1 MARQHS
7 TNQNFM
13 ARLFLGIGLAG
24 FITAIA
30 TACSPEGGSDGV
42 TSTPAAGD
50 MQARTTSQVSEQSPT
65 SRVRSVPTR
74 PPTLPPARPERGRL
88 GARPGVTAQADSTA
102 QPGTHP
108 LGITSGRD
116 GLIYIPS
123 GYKPDQPAPLVLLLH
138 GAGGDARGGLSLLQA
153 FADESNLILVA
164 PDSRGRTWDFIIDRY
179 GPDVSYIDKAL
190 AQTFSRYNVDATRLA
205 VGGFSDGA
213 SYALSLGVTNGDLF
227 THIISFSPGF
237 MAPGGLEGKP
247 RIFNSHGI
255 HDQVLSID
263 QCSRRVVPELQRLG
277 YDVIY
282 REFDGPHTVP
292 HDIAREAVS
301 WLLGDMR

>member
-1 MARQHS
+1 
-7 TNQNFM
+7 
-13 ARLFLGIGLAG
+13 
-24 FITAIA
+24 
-30 TACSPEGGSDGV
+30 
-42 TSTPAAGD
+42 
-50 MQARTTSQVSEQSPT
+50 
-65 SRVRSVPTR
+65 
-74 PPTLPPARPERGRL
+74 
-88 GARPGVTAQADSTA
+88 
-102 QPGTHP
+102 
-108 LGITSGRD
+108 
-116 GLIYIPS
+116 
-123 GYKPDQPAPLVLLLH
+123 LLLH
-138 GAGGDARGGLSLLQA
+138 GAGGDARGGLSLLQG

-179 GPDVSYIDKAL
+179 GPDVSYIDMAL
-190 AQTFSRYNVDATRLA
+190 SQTFSRYNVDATRLA

-237 MAPGGLEGKP
+237 MAPGQLEGKP

-263 QCSRRVVPELQRLG
+263 RCSRRVVPELQRLG

-292 HDIAREAVS
+292 HDIAREAVA
-301 WLLGDMR
+301 WLLGGAR